1 MFYVLR
7 STFDIAGPARVPN
20 TIAIMQAIRLV
31 APAQPLQSSDVPDL
45 SPGAGEIVVDVHRAG
60 ICHTDAH
67 YRAGTG
73 KTNLPITL
81 GHEVAGVISALGDGV
96 SELREGQRVALHY
109 LFSCGTCERCQRFGE
124 QFCPEGG
131 MFGKER
137 DGGYAQRIVMP
148 AANAIPI
155 PDEVS
160 SDVAAIMMCST
171 ATAYHAIRLSEL
183 KKGESV
189 AVLGFGGLGVSAVQ
203 LAHALGASQVFAVD
217 VVPEKLELAAS
228 FGATPLDVRNSSVEE
243 AILAATNNQ
252 GVSVAIEFTGNAKV
266 AHSAL
271 RSLSPGGRLMI
282 VAINLRKFEFDPFAD
297 MLIRE
302 RRIIGC
308 SDHTRAEL
316 IELMELARTGQI
328 DLSRAITRTIPFEA
342 DAVNG
347 VLDELEKG
355 SGHLRTVIR
364 VAG

>member
-1 MFYVLR
+1 MNAL
-7 STFDIAGPARVPN
+7 
-20 TIAIMQAIRLV
+20 RLV
-31 APAQPLQSSDVPDL
+31 EPGQPLQLVDAPVP
-45 SPGAGEIVVDVHRAG
+45 SPGKGEIVVDVHRAG

-67 YRAGTG
+67 YRAGSG
-73 KTNLPITL
+73 KTNLPVTL
-81 GHEVAGVISALGDGV
+81 GHEIAGVVSATGEGV
-96 SELREGQRVALHY
+96 TEVREGQRVAVHY
-109 LFSCGTCERCQRFGE
+109 LFSCGTCERCRRFGE

-131 MFGKER
+131 MIGKER
-137 DGGYAQRIVMP
+137 DGGYAQQIVVP

-171 ATAYHAIRLSEL
+171 ATAYHAIRLAEL
-183 KKGESV
+183 KKGDSV

-203 LAHALGASQVFAVD
+203 LARALGASQVFAVD
-217 VVPEKLELAAS
+217 VVPEKLQLAGS
-228 FGATPLDVRNSSVEE
+228 FGATPLDVRNTSAEE
-243 AILAATNNQ
+243 AILAATNGQ

-316 IELMELARTGQI
+316 VELMELARTGGI
-328 DLSRAITRTIPFEA
+328 DLSRAITRTVPLEA
-342 DAVNG
+342 EAVNG
-347 VLDELEKG
+347 VLDDLEKG
-355 SGHLRTVIR
+355 SGHLRTVIG
-364 VAG
+364 VEG